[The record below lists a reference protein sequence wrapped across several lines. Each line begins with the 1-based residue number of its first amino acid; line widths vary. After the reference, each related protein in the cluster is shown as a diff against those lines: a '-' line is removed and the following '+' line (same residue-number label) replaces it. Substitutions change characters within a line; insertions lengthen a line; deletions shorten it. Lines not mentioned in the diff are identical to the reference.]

1 MRNQILK
8 DTLRTR
14 LAAVLLLAFAF
25 LPAAEAGGSDRE
37 QWYVLSLGGRPVGSI
52 EETFLETP
60 AELRVESRM
69 IMVLNRLGS
78 RVEIGTSA
86 AFVESASGWLRSA
99 DSDVRMSSQSTSTA
113 VRVGDGVV
121 RIQSTAGGKSFER
134 TLAFEGELA
143 GPEGIRR
150 RTRERLKKPGDSFRI
165 QTFALELGT
174 VATVTRTAVAAETIA
189 SEGRDVQ
196 ALKVEEQISGYPAK
210 RTLWLDGEGR
220 LLASEEPH
228 PFGTMR
234 VFRADAATARRVG
247 QEGGA
252 LPDEVYAESI
262 ARTQI
267 RLPDP
272 RRIEWLKLRLDHRNP
287 DLGWPAFDQPGHRVV
302 EKTARTLV
310 LEVSR
315 PRPVYG
321 ASFPV
326 PATDANREF
335 LEPNTF
341 IQSDDPE
348 VRATAR
354 EIVGGET
361 DLFRAAL
368 KLERWVAENM
378 TFDPGIVLAP
388 SVEVFKNRRGTC
400 IGYATL
406 LTTLA
411 RAAGIPARLVLGYV
425 YVDGMFG
432 GHAWAE
438 VLVGDAWLP
447 LDSAIVA
454 PGTADAARFAFA
466 SSSLAEG
473 TGLLGGGGGA
483 LQLYGQIEARVLGY
497 ALEGGPRVAVAE
509 DARPWSVTG
518 DVYRNEGLG
527 IELRKPAGSRFVKL
541 DAVWPDKTLVG
552 IEGTSGKVAL
562 ETRAR
567 WPWEEA
573 EAAAS
578 RHLEPVVSEGRRG
591 RIEVA
596 GRPAYIAEGPDRA
609 AVAIPGPEVVWVL
622 KAEGTDAGALVR
634 QVAAGLR
641 M

>member
-1 MRNQILK
+1 MRTHNLK
-8 DTLRTR
+8 NNLGSR
-14 LAAVLLLAFAF
+14 LTAAVLLIFVCR
-25 LPAAEAGGSDRE
+25 PAAEAGDSARE

-52 EETFLETP
+52 QETFSDTP
-60 AELRVESRM
+60 AGHRVESRM
-69 IMVLNRLGS
+69 LMVLNRLGS
-78 RVEIGTSA
+78 RVEIGTSTA
-86 AFVESASGWLRSA
+86 SLESAGGRLRSA
-99 DSDVRMSSQSTSTA
+99 DADVRMSSQSTLTA
-113 VRVGDGVV
+113 AEIGDGVV
-121 RIQSTAGGKSFER
+121 RIKSTAGGKSFER
-134 TLAFEGELA
+134 TLDFKDELA

-150 RTRERLKKPGDSFRI
+150 KTRERLKKPGDSLQI
-165 QTFALELGT
+165 QTFSVELGT

-189 SEGRDVQ
+189 SEGRDIQ

-234 VFRADAATARRVG
+234 VFRADAATARRAG
-247 QEGGA
+247 QEGGT
-252 LPDEVYAESI
+252 LPDEVYSESI

-287 DLGWPAFDQPGHRVV
+287 DLGWPAFDQPGQRVV

-321 ASFPV
+321 ASLPV
-326 PATDANREF
+326 PATGANREF
-335 LEPNTF
+335 LEPNSF

-354 EIVGGET
+354 EIVGGER

-378 TFDPGIVLAP
+378 TFDLGIVLAP

-400 IGYATL
+400 VGYATL

-411 RAAGIPARLVLGYV
+411 RAAGIPSRLVLGYV

-432 GHAWAE
+432 GHAWTE

-447 LDSAIVA
+447 LDSAVVA

-473 TGLLGGGGGA
+473 TGFLGGGGA

-497 ALEGGPRVAVAE
+497 ALEGGTRVAVAE
-509 DARPWSVTG
+509 DARTHSVAG

-541 DAVWPDKTLVG
+541 DAVWPDKALVG
-552 IEGTSGKVAL
+552 IEGASGKVAL

-573 EAAAS
+573 EAAAWK
-578 RHLEPVVSEGRRG
+578 HLEPVISEGRRG
-591 RIEVA
+591 HLQVA
-596 GRPAYIAEGPDRA
+596 GRPAYITEGPDRA
-609 AVAIPGPEVVWVL
+609 AIAIPGPEVVWVL
-622 KAEGTDAGALVR
+622 KAEGADAGALVR